1 MFPCGF
7 GNYYGGKAVS
17 ARSGTSSALGWA
29 LTITFNIVL
38 PILTYGRLTDAGW
51 SEFSALL
58 VSGVWPVLDTA
69 ITLAWRRK
77 VDEFAVITLVFLV
90 ITVVVTVVGPHST
103 RLLLVK
109 DSAVTGLFGVVC
121 LASLLAPRPLM
132 FYFGRKFGTN
142 GTKEDAERFDGLW
155 QYEGFRH
162 VIRTMTVAWGVGYIL
177 EALARIGLS
186 YKLSTATMVTVNSVM
201 AYAVTGVLIA
211 WTILYGRRAA
221 ARGKERE
228 RQAAEAAAE
237 AAAEEEAAVRAGA
250 GEAAGAPG
258 VPGA

>member
-17 ARSGTSSALGWA
+17 ERSGTSSALGWA

-38 PILTYGRLTDAGW
+38 PVLTYGRLTDAGW

-77 VDEFAVITLVFLV
+77 ADEFAVITLLFLV
-90 ITVVVTVVGPHST
+90 ISAVVTVVGPHST

-132 FYFGRKFGTN
+132 FYFGRKFGTD

-162 VIRTMTVAWGVGYIL
+162 VIRIMTVVWGVGYVL
-177 EALARIGLS
+177 EALTRIGLS
-186 YKLSTATMVTVNSVM
+186 YRLSTATMVTVNSVLS
-201 AYAVTGVLIA
+201 YAVTGVLIA
-211 WTILYGRRAA
+211 WTVLYGRRAA

-228 RQAAEAAAE
+228 RQAAEAE
-237 AAAEEEAAVRAGA
+237 AAAAAQGGA
-250 GEAAGAPG
+250 GEAAAAPGAPG
-258 VPGA
+258 A

>member
-237 AAAEEEAAVRAGA
+237 AEAVRA

-258 VPGA
+258 APGA